1 MKKLTLI
8 PTLSLVV
15 SLLISTTTFAY
26 PSMLSS
32 QNQSFAKNASSTVI
46 SDTTITDDTT
56 PFIKAQ
62 YGIRIQIPQALSAIF
77 DASRTKNEISF
88 YGTAIDNGK
97 ISANPSISFGDKDK
111 TIVIPVLKDFS
122 AGESVTIRNLSIK
135 GFHDTTGD
143 AQYLLFIY
151 DDSGTA
157 MINEG
162 YISIYNSTNSDNNPP
177 LKPTDVKITQVDN
190 TSVKLTWT
198 NPTDLDI
205 AMIDILR
212 GLNANVNGIAYKQIG
227 KDKEEFVDTGLK
239 VGDTV
244 KYLIRAEDGP
254 NTGDLSN
261 EVSLT
266 LVDMTTTPESVET
279 PETPETPA
287 TPEAT
292 VIPESTVPTPS
303 EETTAQPETTSS
315 EICQSFTDITPEDAF
330 CPTLKSI
337 NQNNII
343 TGYTDGILK
352 TFKGDNEINRA
363 ELLKLVLLFANTE
376 IQHPAQNEPI
386 FSDVNP
392 DEWYANYVHTAKK
405 LGIID
410 GYPNGTFMPAQAVN
424 KAEAVKIMLKTLK
437 AETGIVS
444 SAPYEDTEI
453 SQNNA
458 WYLPY
463 AKYMKDNI
471 DQTSDI
477 FTPDHFMTRREIVE
491 MLNSLEK

>member
-56 PFIKAQ
+56 PAIKAQ

-97 ISANPSISFGDKDK
+97 MDAKPAITFGDKDK
-111 TIVIPVLKDFS
+111 TIVIPVLKDFL
-122 AGESVTIRNLSIK
+122 AGESVTIRNLSLK
-135 GFHDTTGD
+135 GFHETTGD
-143 AQYLLFIY
+143 AQYLLFMY
-151 DDSGTA
+151 DNSGTA
-157 MINEG
+157 VIGDG
-162 YISIYNSTNSDNNPP
+162 YISVYSSTNSDNNPP

-205 AMIDILR
+205 VLIDVLR
-212 GLNANVNGIAYKQIG
+212 GLNASINGIAYKQIG

-315 EICQSFTDITPEDAF
+315 EICQSFSDISAKDLLCSA
-330 CPTLKSI
+330 LKSI

-343 TGYTDGILK
+343 TGYSDG
-352 TFKGDNEINRA
+352 TFKGESQINRA
-363 ELLKLVLLFANTE
+363 ELLKLVLLYAN
-376 IQHPAQNEPI
+376 IDIISPAQSEPI
-386 FSDVNP
+386 FSDVSAN
-392 DEWYANYVHTAKK
+392 EWYANYVHTAKK
-405 LGIID
+405 LGIIN
-410 GYPNGTFMPAQAVN
+410 GYPNGFFMPAQAVN
-424 KAEAVKIMLKTLK
+424 KVEAVKIILK
-437 AETGIVS
+437 ALNKETVAVS
-444 SAPYEDTEI
+444 TAPYQDTEVN
-453 SQNNA
+453 QNNA

-463 AKYMKDNI
+463 AKYIKENI
-471 DQTSDI
+471 DKNSDI
-477 FTPDHFMTRREIVE
+477 FDPSHAMTRQEIVE
-491 MLNSLEK
+491 MLSSL